1 MYNPGAKR
9 RGQLLSS
16 YLRNGYSMSTHHV
29 HQPIKS
35 DDQAYTSTQSSMLI
49 VLSITSVVMIAEI
62 IGGLLANSLALL
74 SDAGHMLT
82 DILALGLSIIA
93 MRFARKPPTA
103 SKTFGFYR
111 LEILAA
117 FFNGMLLF
125 FISFYIFYEAY
136 NRLHHPE
143 EIKGLFMI
151 VVAAIGLLANGVGIV
166 ILRKSALRNLNV
178 KSAFFHIVGDTISS
192 GGVIVGGLVIL
203 STGWY
208 IVDSLIGVFIGM
220 LILRGAYSLVRESI
234 DIFLEATPKDIDVEK
249 MLSDLHKIEGVKDI
263 HHLHLWTITSGIY
276 AMSAHVLIKDL
287 LVSRSAQILR
297 QIETLL
303 QSKYNME
310 HTTIQFESE
319 SCGDDVVKDTVS

>member
-1 MYNPGAKR
+1 
-9 RGQLLSS
+9 
-16 YLRNGYSMSTHHV
+16 MSTHHI

-35 DDQAYTSTQSSMLI
+35 DDRSYSSTQSSMLI
-49 VLSITSVVMIAEI
+49 VLSITALVMIAEI

-82 DILALGLSIIA
+82 DILALGLSIVA
-93 MRFARKPPTA
+93 MRFAQKSPTA

-117 FFNGMLLF
+117 FFNGLLLL

-136 NRLHHPE
+136 QRLVHPE
-143 EIKGLFMI
+143 EIKGLFMLA
-151 VVAAIGLLANGVGIV
+151 VAAIGLLANGVGIV

-203 STGWY
+203 YTGWNL
-208 IVDSLIGVFIGM
+208 VDPLIGIFIGM

-234 DIFLEATPKDIDVEK
+234 DIFLEATPKDINIEK
-249 MLSDLHKIEGVKDI
+249 MLDDLHTIEGVKDI

-276 AMSAHVLIKDL
+276 AMSAHVLIEDL
-287 LVSRSAQILR
+287 LVSRSAQILKE
-297 QIETLL
+297 IEELL
-303 QSKYNME
+303 QGKYSME

-319 SCGDDVVKDTVS
+319 SCGDDLLKDNVVKECIGTENGY

>member
-1 MYNPGAKR
+1 
-9 RGQLLSS
+9 
-16 YLRNGYSMSTHHV
+16 
-29 HQPIKS
+29 
-35 DDQAYTSTQSSMLI
+35 
-49 VLSITSVVMIAEI
+49 MIAEV

-82 DILALGLSIIA
+82 DILALGLSIVA
-93 MRFARKPPTA
+93 MRFAQKPPTA

-136 NRLHHPE
+136 KRLLHPE
-143 EIKGLFMI
+143 EIKGLVML

-166 ILRKSALRNLNV
+166 ILKKSARKSLNV
-178 KSAFFHIVGDTISS
+178 RSAFFHIVGDTISS

-203 STGWY
+203 YTGWNL
-208 IVDSLIGVFIGM
+208 VDSLIGIFIGM
-220 LILRGAYSLVRESI
+220 LILAGAYRLVRESI
-234 DIFLEATPKDIDVEK
+234 DIFLEATPKDINMAK
-249 MLSDLHKIEGVKDI
+249 MLDDLRKIEGVKEI

-276 AMSAHVLIKDL
+276 AMSAHVLIEDL
-287 LVSRSAQILR
+287 LVSRCAQILEE
-297 QIETLL
+297 IERLL
-303 QSKYNME
+303 QGKYGME

-319 SCGDDVVKDTVS
+319 SCGDDLLKDTVS

>member
-1 MYNPGAKR
+1 
-9 RGQLLSS
+9 
-16 YLRNGYSMSTHHV
+16 MSTHHI
-29 HQPIKS
+29 HKKINSNNQS
-35 DDQAYTSTQSSMLI
+35 YASTQSSMLI
-49 VLSITSVVMIAEI
+49 VLSITSLVMIAEVF
-62 IGGLLANSLALL
+62 GGLLANSLALL

-82 DILALGLSIIA
+82 DILALSLSIIA
-93 MRFARKPPTA
+93 MRFAQKPPTA
-103 SKTFGFYR
+103 SKTFGFHR

-117 FFNGMLLF
+117 FFNGIVLLF
-125 FISFYIFYEAY
+125 VSLYIFYEAY
-136 NRLHHPE
+136 QRLVHPE
-143 EIKGLFMI
+143 EIKGLFML
-151 VVAAIGLLANGVGIV
+151 VVAAVGLLANGVGIAV
-166 ILRKSALRNLNV
+166 LRKSARRNLNV

-192 GGVIVGGLVIL
+192 AGVIVGGLVIL

-208 IVDSLIGVFIGM
+208 IIDSLLGIFIGL
-220 LILRGAYSLVRESI
+220 LILRGAYSLVKESV

-249 MLSDLHKIEGVKDI
+249 MLSDLHKIDGVKDI
-263 HHLHLWTITSGIY
+263 HHLHVWTITSGIY

-303 QSKYNME
+303 TNKYNME

>member
-1 MYNPGAKR
+1 MSNNTIHHPK
-9 RGQLLSS
+9 QLDN
-16 YLRNGYSMSTHHV
+16 R
-29 HQPIKS
+29 
-35 DDQAYTSTQSSMLI
+35 AYTSTQNSMLI
-49 VLSITSVVMIAEI
+49 VLLITVLVMIAEVF
-62 IGGLLANSLALL
+62 GGLLANSLALL

-82 DILALGLSIIA
+82 DILALSLSIIA
-93 MRFARKPPTA
+93 MKFAQKPPTT

-117 FFNGMLLF
+117 FFNGIVLLC
-125 FISFYIFYEAY
+125 ISFYIFYEAY
-136 NRLHHPE
+136 QRLVHPE
-143 EIKGLFMI
+143 EIKGLFML
-151 VVAAIGLLANGVGIV
+151 VVAAIGLLANGFGIV
-166 ILRKSALRNLNV
+166 ILRKSALKNLNV

-192 GGVIVGGLVIL
+192 AGVIVGGLVIL

-208 IVDSLIGVFIGM
+208 IIDSLLGIFIGL
-220 LILRGAYSLVRESI
+220 LILRGAYSLVKESV

-249 MLSDLHKIEGVKDI
+249 MLDDLHAIEGVKDI

-287 LVSRSAQILR
+287 LVSKSEQILR

-303 QSKYNME
+303 TNKYNME

-319 SCGDDVVKDTVS
+319 SCGDDVLKDTVS